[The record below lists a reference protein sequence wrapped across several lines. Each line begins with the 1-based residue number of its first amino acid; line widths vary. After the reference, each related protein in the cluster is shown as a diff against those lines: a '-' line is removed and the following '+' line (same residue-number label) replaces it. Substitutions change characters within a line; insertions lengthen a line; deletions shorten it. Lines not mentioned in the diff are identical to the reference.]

1 MNKKIIID
9 NYSKI
14 NSVVYDDEINKNF
27 LYGDATKK
35 FINNIHLS
43 NKDNVI
49 ADIGCGTGYFFELLI
64 KKYKKKN
71 LKFYGIDPAK
81 GMLEIASKK
90 ITDKRT
96 KFIKGSFEKI
106 PLKTKS
112 VDKIISTLALHWV
125 ESIDSSIKELKRV
138 LKPNGSINVLMIE
151 SNDGKEF
158 KKLIFKVMKKY
169 LSKKQIF
176 NAAKLINRIT
186 KKELRKKFSKH
197 FDLKKEFNLVIK
209 NKKKLIYGSTN
220 DHIKWWKARSLQII
234 SEIHNKELFIQDL
247 KSEFNKFIKT
257 KGIPFDLSLLELNL
271 LKKIN

>member
-1 MNKKIIID
+1 
-9 NYSKI
+9 
-14 NSVVYDDEINKNF
+14 
-27 LYGDATKK
+27 
-35 FINNIHLS
+35 
-43 NKDNVI
+43 
-49 ADIGCGTGYFFELLI
+49 
-64 KKYKKKN
+64 
-71 LKFYGIDPAK
+71 
-81 GMLEIASKK
+81 MLEIASKK

-186 KKELRKKFSKH
+186 KKELRK
-197 FDLKKEFNLVIK
+197 NINIK
-209 NKKKLIYGSTN
+209 NTKDLIRTVRSSGYSL
-220 DHIKWWKARSLQII
+220 DLIK
-234 SEIHNKELFIQDL
+234 
-247 KSEFNKFIKT
+247 
-257 KGIPFDLSLLELNL
+257 
-271 LKKIN
+271 